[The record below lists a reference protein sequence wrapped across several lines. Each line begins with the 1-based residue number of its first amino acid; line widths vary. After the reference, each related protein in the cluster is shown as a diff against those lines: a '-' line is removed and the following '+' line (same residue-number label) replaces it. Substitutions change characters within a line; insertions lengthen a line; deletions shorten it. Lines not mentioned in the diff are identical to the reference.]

1 MTAENTIDYR
11 RLINDKV
18 LDRWAVI
25 SLIASIVV
33 LCAFRLVTAY
43 NYQAVYVGIGQ
54 IPADVKS
61 IQLFAMNADQQ
72 FIALLKLQ
80 GSGQVMG
87 KKIGWTPVTGLVVVG
102 EDLRVDHLQGLFD
115 VRVGVGWDS
124 ADRLTVSRITELS
137 DDGDEAPD
145 VLRNLGDRRSFLV
158 ELTGFRS
165 SLLPWNRGVV
175 NWGGDFWVLAV
186 GCLQGAAA
194 WLLCMV
200 AVRGLQRIA
209 GGEERASGTGS
220 EESLAGKVF
229 AELLRLVAILFVGT
243 LCWQWASTLL
253 KLRAAEQL
261 SAGLAA
267 TIVVGGLI
275 WGWLRVVDRTVSDRM
290 LYLKMALLTLSVLG
304 LKLWWLSTVE
314 FRPFS
319 DYADYHRYGAQMAA
333 GDWEAIR
340 NGPEGLAAIFLRR
353 ATTFALPISLAF
365 GSSIS
370 AYEYVNCGMQ
380 AMTIL
385 LFCVLVGRIGG
396 KRSAAYS
403 LPFLLIYP
411 EYWYLPGVTT
421 QNIVGYF
428 WMVVFWLIVEVFLRS
443 STGFKERGFG
453 LFVRIGV
460 ACGFGVAAGVVC
472 GVIELCKSYGIFML
486 LSVFLCLFCWRLL
499 PRSVLNERRCLQSAG
514 GAKVWFVIVLV
525 LTYRLLVGGVDRY
538 LLERSE
544 RRVPPYWT
552 PIVLAAIDSTTNG
565 SGEAFS
571 IWATQYAYA
580 ATPSHLGELL
590 FRKLLHEKVG
600 AGVEFLKSL
609 FRKTV
614 VLAMPAD
621 SMSLVQ
627 DNLRTANG
635 TAEPENVALGT
646 MQYTMCHGLMLIP
659 GLLFLLR
666 LTAPGPLIRSES
678 ELFPM
683 VSCWVLLAVVL
694 LLAEAHPYT
703 GLNFM
708 FPLCWS
714 AGVILDRSRL
724 ADSDQAAGVGTVF
737 RCLFPVSRGVAA
749 GVMVAG
755 AGLFCLLGN
764 SVDHSGATFHQ
775 VAMLETTAVSDAAA
789 DRSQSTALKTAVA
802 GTARVRCWLELKPT
816 AAISRKGELARQ
828 DFRVTSEGGPL
839 EELRFFVTGNQ
850 HARRVRIRDGWKG
863 QPLRYSVAI
872 NGREILS
879 DRPLEELSRPVF
891 RTFSASDWGGDQ
903 GASQQSVVVTLILKC
918 EDECS
923 IGRIQPVPAI
933 ALEYFH

>member
-1 MTAENTIDYR
+1 MA
-11 RLINDKV
+11 
-18 LDRWAVI
+18 AVKSKFYSWLSNSKESNRVTWI
-25 SLIASIVV
+25 TFFVV
-33 LCAFRLVTAY
+33 IFATCLFRVFTAY
-43 NYQAVYVGIGQ
+43 HYEMFSVGLNQ
-54 IPADVKS
+54 IPADVKA
-61 IQLFAMNADQQ
+61 IQLFGLTDDRRL
-72 FIALLKLQ
+72 ILLQKLQ
-80 GSGQVMG
+80 GNRQVMG
-87 KKIGWTPVTGLVVVG
+87 KKIGWPPVTGLVVAG

-124 ADRLTVSRITELS
+124 ADRLAVSRITELS
-137 DDGDEAPD
+137 DDGDQVLE
-145 VLRNLGDRRSFLV
+145 VLRNLGYRRSFLV

-200 AVRGLQRIA
+200 AVRGLRRMA
-209 GGEERASGTGS
+209 GVEGGASGTGS

-229 AELLRLVAILFVGT
+229 AELLRLAAILFVGT

-319 DYADYHRYGAQMAA
+319 DYAEYQRYGAQMAA

-428 WMVVFWLIVEVFLRS
+428 WMVVLWLIVEVFLRS

-453 LFVRIGV
+453 LFVRIGA
-460 ACGFGVAAGVVC
+460 ACGFGIAAGVVC

-514 GAKVWFVIVLV
+514 GAKVWFLIVLV

-544 RRVPPYWT
+544 RRVPPNWT

-580 ATPSHLGELL
+580 ANPSQLGELIV
-590 FRKLLHEKVG
+590 RKLLHEKVG

-627 DNLRTANG
+627 DNLRTVNG
-635 TAEPENVALGT
+635 TAEPENVPLGA
-646 MQYTMCHGLMLIP
+646 MQYTMCHGLML
-659 GLLFLLR
+659 
-666 LTAPGPLIRSES
+666 
-678 ELFPM
+678 
-683 VSCWVLLAVVL
+683 
-694 LLAEAHPYT
+694 
-703 GLNFM
+703 
-708 FPLCWS
+708 
-714 AGVILDRSRL
+714 
-724 ADSDQAAGVGTVF
+724 
-737 RCLFPVSRGVAA
+737 
-749 GVMVAG
+749 
-755 AGLFCLLGN
+755 
-764 SVDHSGATFHQ
+764 
-775 VAMLETTAVSDAAA
+775 
-789 DRSQSTALKTAVA
+789 
-802 GTARVRCWLELKPT
+802 
-816 AAISRKGELARQ
+816 
-828 DFRVTSEGGPL
+828 
-839 EELRFFVTGNQ
+839 
-850 HARRVRIRDGWKG
+850 
-863 QPLRYSVAI
+863 
-872 NGREILS
+872 
-879 DRPLEELSRPVF
+879 
-891 RTFSASDWGGDQ
+891 
-903 GASQQSVVVTLILKC
+903 
-918 EDECS
+918 
-923 IGRIQPVPAI
+923 
-933 ALEYFH
+933 